1 MTQGGGGALLVRPAL
16 LAALA
21 ELRDRLAAARFPL
34 ETAGGSAG
42 RAGAAAVRAQLA
54 DYLLPRLTDLDAPL
68 LAVVGGSTGAG
79 KSTLVN
85 SLVGDRVSAAGVLRP
100 TTTAPVLACHPD
112 DRHWFAG
119 RRVLP
124 GLPRD
129 TGVPAGGPAA
139 HPAGG
144 RAASAVP
151 GDLRLVA
158 SPRIP
163 AGLALL
169 DAPDIDSVV
178 RANRALAE
186 QLLGAADLWLFVTTA
201 ARYADAVPWELLRAA
216 RERSTALAVIL
227 DRIPPG
233 AAPEVTGHLAGM
245 LAEHGLGDAPLFP
258 VAESALED
266 GLLPAAALAPL
277 AAWFTGLAADAGRR
291 AELVRRTL
299 AGALDSLGPR
309 VGEVAAAL
317 DQQAVA
323 DRALRDAVADAYD
336 AAVSE
341 VDEAVRDGVLLR
353 GEVLARW
360 QELVGTGELLRSL
373 EAGVGRLRDR
383 LTAAFTGRPVPAAQL
398 TVALEAGV
406 VSLIRAAAE
415 RAADRAA
422 RGWRTEPAGLALL
435 AAGPADLDRASADLD
450 RRAAEAVHGWQDFV
464 LDLVRREG
472 GSRRSAARLM
482 SLGVNGAGLLVMLA
496 VFAHTGGLT
505 GGEVVVAGGTGA
517 VSQKLLEALFGDQ
530 AVRRL
535 AAQARADLGRRVAAL
550 FAGEAARYTDLLDP
564 LGVDPAAG
572 EALRAA
578 AAAVGAA
585 R

>member
-1 MTQGGGGALLVRPAL
+1 VTQGGGGALLVRPAL

-21 ELRDRLAAARFPL
+21 EVRDRLVAARFPL
-34 ETAGGSAG
+34 ETAGASAG
-42 RAGAAAVRAQLA
+42 RAGGAAVRAQLE

-85 SLVGDRVSAAGVLRP
+85 SLVGARVSAAGVLRP

-119 RRVLP
+119 QRVLP
-124 GLPRD
+124 GLPRA
-129 TGVPAGGPAA
+129 AGGPAA
-139 HPAGG
+139 PAT
-144 RAASAVP
+144 RAVP
-151 GDLRLVA
+151 ADLRLVA

-245 LAEHGLGDAPLFP
+245 LAEHGLEDAPLFP
-258 VAESALED
+258 LAESPLED

-277 AAWFTGLAADAGRR
+277 AAWFAGLAADAGRR
-291 AELVRRTL
+291 ADLVRRTL

-309 VGEVAAAL
+309 VREVAAAQ
-317 DQQAVA
+317 DEQAVA

-336 AAVSE
+336 VAVSE

-398 TVALEAGV
+398 TVALESGV
-406 VSLIRAAAE
+406 ASLIRAAAE

-450 RRAAEAVHGWQDFV
+450 RRAGEAVHGWQDFV

-517 VSQKLLEALFGDQ
+517 VSQKLLEAVFGDQ

-535 AAQARADLGRRVAAL
+535 AAQARADLARRVDALLAA
-550 FAGEAARYTDLLDP
+550 EAARYTDLLDP
-564 LGVDPAAG
+564 LGLDPAAG

-578 AAAVGAA
+578 AAAVDAA